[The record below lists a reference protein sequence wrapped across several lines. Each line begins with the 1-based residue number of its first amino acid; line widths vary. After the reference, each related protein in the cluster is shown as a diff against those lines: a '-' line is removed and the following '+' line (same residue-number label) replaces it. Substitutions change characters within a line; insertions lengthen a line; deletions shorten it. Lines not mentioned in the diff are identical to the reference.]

1 MSEFWDEQTVIG
13 EVERDE
19 RNKIVV
25 SQTRLKGKQYVDIRT
40 WYRNRSNDGQ
50 WLPGK
55 GISVQ
60 IEQFD
65 KVMALLDRIKQLDEP
80 AS

>member
-1 MSEFWDEQTVIG
+1 MSEFWDDQAVVG

-25 SQTRLKGKQYVDIRT
+25 SQTKKNNKQYVDIRT
-40 WYRNRSNDGQ
+40 WYRERSNGEQ

-55 GISVQ
+55 GISVP

-65 KVMALLDRIKQLDEP
+65 KVMALLEQVKQLEEP
-80 AS
+80 TP